1 MLKTDANIADFNK
14 VESTVFLTAPA
25 TLEVAVGGQ
34 AYTHVLPAGLS
45 VVTDPLSTGT
55 ISALALSAA
64 ASMWCQSLILRIL

>member
-34 AYTHVLPAGLS
+34 AYTCAAGWLVGRDRS
-45 VVTDPLSTGT
+45 IVDGYD
-55 ISALALSAA
+55 
-64 ASMWCQSLILRIL
+64 